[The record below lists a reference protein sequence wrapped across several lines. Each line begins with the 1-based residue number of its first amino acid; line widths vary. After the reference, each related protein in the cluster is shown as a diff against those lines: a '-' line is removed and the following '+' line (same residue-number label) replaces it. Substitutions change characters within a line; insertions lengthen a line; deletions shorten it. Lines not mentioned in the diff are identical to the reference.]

1 MESKFKH
8 VSNYIKCKWFK
19 HTHLSVEIIRMDWE
33 KKKKK
38 PGPNDACYLQD
49 THTKYID
56 VDGLKG
62 WKNTYHANTNQK
74 KVEWLC

>member
-33 KKKKK
+33 KKKQNLVQMMHAIYKTLT
-38 PGPNDACYLQD
+38 PNILM
-49 THTKYID
+49 
-56 VDGLKG
+56 
-62 WKNTYHANTNQK
+62 
-74 KVEWLC
+74 